1 MFRRAIAAGAGLLVI
16 VLLVWGVNGCLD
28 ARKDRA
34 FRNYGA
40 DVRAI
45 IDESNNLAG
54 NFFETLSKPR
64 NAEALDV
71 QNEVN
76 AQATDA
82 EQLVDR
88 ARGTD
93 HPDELNAAQSWIV
106 ASLEFRRD
114 ALKRVAQR
122 IPAALSQRGAQPA
135 IKSIAAQMQMLL
147 TSDVIYSQRAI
158 PELKQA
164 FADRSI
170 DERISSSQSLPDLGW
185 LDFTTVETR
194 LGKIGATQKQATPG
208 LHGTGLQ
215 GVTAKPSGT
224 ALSESGVNRIAAS
237 AGLTFDV
244 QVQNQGQ
251 SEETDVGVSISI
263 RDGRQINLDQTIS
276 RIAPGDSQTVSVPIT
291 PTPETG
297 AVSQVS
303 VEVAA
308 VPGEKVRDNNKATYQ
323 VVFTK
328 G

>member
-1 MFRRAIAAGAGLLVI
+1 
-16 VLLVWGVNGCLD
+16 
-28 ARKDRA
+28 
-34 FRNYGA
+34 
-40 DVRAI
+40 
-45 IDESNNLAG
+45 
-54 NFFETLSKPR
+54 
-64 NAEALDV
+64 
-71 QNEVN
+71 
-76 AQATDA
+76 
-82 EQLVDR
+82 
-88 ARGTD
+88 
-93 HPDELNAAQSWIV
+93 
-106 ASLEFRRD
+106 
-114 ALKRVAQR
+114 
-122 IPAALSQRGAQPA
+122 
-135 IKSIAAQMQMLL
+135 MQMFL

-164 FADRSI
+164 FADRGVDWRLSAS
-170 DERISSSQSLPDLGW
+170 RSLPDLGW
-185 LDFTTVETR
+185 LNPATVETR

-251 SEETDVGVSISI
+251 AEETDVGVSISI
-263 RDGRQINLDQTIS
+263 HDGRQINLDQTIS

-303 VEVAA
+303 VEVAP

>member
-1 MFRRAIAAGAGLLVI
+1 MVRRAIAAGGGLLAI

-34 FRNYGA
+34 FRQYAA

-45 IDESNNLAG
+45 VDESNNLAG
-54 NFFETLSKPR
+54 NFFESLSRPR
-64 NAEALDV
+64 NAQALDV

-82 EQLVDR
+82 EQLVQR

-93 HPDELNAAQSWIV
+93 HPGELNAAQSWLV

-114 ALKRVAQR
+114 ALKRIAQR
-122 IPAALSQRGAQPA
+122 IPAALSQRGAKPA
-135 IKSIAAQMQMLL
+135 INSIAAQMQMFL

-158 PELKQA
+158 PEMKQA
-164 FADRSI
+164 FSDRGI
-170 DERISSSQSLPDLGW
+170 DERLSASRSLPDLGW
-185 LDFTTVETR
+185 LDPATVETR
-194 LGKIGATQKQATPG
+194 LGKIGSAQRAATPG
-208 LHGTGLQ
+208 IHGMGLQ
-215 GVTAKPSGT
+215 GVTVKPSGT
-224 ALSESGVNRIAAS
+224 ALSETGVNRIAAS
-237 AGLTFDV
+237 SGLTFDV

-251 SEETDVGVSISI
+251 SEETNVGVSLAIK
-263 RDGRQINLDQTIS
+263 DGSAINLDQTVS
-276 RIAPGDSQTVSVPIT
+276 RIAAGASQTVSIPIT

-297 AVSQVS
+297 AVSQVTID
-303 VEVAA
+303 VAP
-308 VPGEKVRDNNKATYQ
+308 VPGEKVKDNNKATYQ